1 MKFINKK
8 IKLNFDKKMK
18 KSAGQNNYLLNS
30 KIKNSSV
37 NNKQLFPNL
46 HLVKNVRKKNE
57 KNIYSK
63 IKIFP
68 KKKERFLS
76 QTIINDYNDI
86 NNNKAKVGINE
97 NKMKLYISQSE
108 KNINDNNDGD
118 NKDYIN
124 SNFNNEAK
132 ITSKKFLKSYDISK
146 NSENKNNL
154 SSHNEIISDLLN
166 KTEKF
171 FEDLGVF
178 LEERNKKY
186 FNGFNKN
193 DFKTKKVYG
202 FATKR
207 NNLIFN
213 SNLYNKRKN
222 TNNHNEKNLISLR
235 KYTILNNPNQNK
247 SISTIN
253 LHNDDNNKK
262 SVSDAII
269 QTLNTLDDNNQNIK
283 QEEDQEQQQQQNQEQ
298 IQNKRLKQEQK
309 IYEFENRN
317 ERNNILPLLTKSLDI
332 IEPNKRVVKI
342 AEVKKVYPVYPFNR
356 IIQLNPSLD
365 KNNKYNFNIHRKFLL
380 DMRDVFR
387 HDDKYN
393 YQQLM
398 NNFKYK
404 SVNKKTCCVYSYK
417 LKSSFSYKKI
427 SREKIK
433 LIK

>member
-1 MKFINKK
+1 
-8 IKLNFDKKMK
+8 MK
-18 KSAGQNNYLLNS
+18 KSVGQNNCLLNN

-63 IKIFP
+63 IKILP

-86 NNNKAKVGINE
+86 NNNKVKVGINDK
-97 NKMKLYISQSE
+97 KMKLHISQSE
-108 KNINDNNDGD
+108 KNINDNNDNNDGD

-124 SNFNNEAK
+124 SIFNNGDK

-171 FEDLGVF
+171 FENLGVF

-186 FNGFNKN
+186 FDGNKN
-193 DFKTKKVYG
+193 NFKTKKVYG
-202 FATKR
+202 FTTKR
-207 NNLIFN
+207 NNLVFN
-213 SNLYNKRKN
+213 SSLYNKRKII
-222 TNNHNEKNLISLR
+222 NNYSDKNFISLR
-235 KYTILNNPNQNK
+235 NYTILNNLNQNK

-269 QTLNTLDDNNQNIK
+269 QTLNTSDDNKQNIK
-283 QEEDQEQQQQQNQEQ
+283 QEEDQEQQQDQEQ
-298 IQNKRLKQEQK
+298 IQNKRLKQEEK
-309 IYEFENRN
+309 RYEVENRN

-332 IEPNKRVVKI
+332 IEPNKREVKI

-365 KNNKYNFNIHRKFLL
+365 KNNKYNFNIHRKVLL

-404 SVNKKTCCVYSYK
+404 SVNKKNCFVYSYK